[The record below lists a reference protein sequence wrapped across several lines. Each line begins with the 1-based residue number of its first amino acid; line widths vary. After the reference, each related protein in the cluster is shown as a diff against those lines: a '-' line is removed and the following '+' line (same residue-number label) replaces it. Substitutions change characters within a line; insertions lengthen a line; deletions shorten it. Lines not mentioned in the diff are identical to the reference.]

1 MEFHYTVMY
10 DDKVKAWS
18 VEPDPSMYYSDGN
31 IYNRDM
37 SDDPF
42 PHTIYPGWF
51 YPEEG
56 SAEEALDMQLF
67 TALQS
72 ACHTL
77 PVPEEVS

>member
-18 VEPDPSMYYSDGN
+18 VEPDPSMYYPDGN

-42 PHTIYPGWF
+42 PYTIYPGWF
-51 YPEEG
+51 FPEKD
-56 SAEEALDMQLF
+56 SADEALDYNLYL
-67 TALQS
+67 TLQS
-72 ACHTL
+72 IVHTF